1 MKVNDFNKK
10 FAIKDGKIVNKS
22 KSSKFNN
29 IKVDI
34 DGHTFDSK
42 KEAEFYGQLKI
53 KKNAGLIKDFQMQVR
68 YDIIVNSIMIG
79 KYFLDFLIEN
89 NDGSIEYIDINGKD
103 SNTNKFI
110 KTGVFALKKRLVEA
124 IYGINISM
132 V

>member
-10 FAIKDGKIVNKS
+10 FAIKDGKIVTKS

-29 IKVDI
+29 VKVDI

-79 KYFLDFLIEN
+79 KYFLVIMSLTLVFWLIE
-89 NDGSIEYIDINGKD
+89 SC
-103 SNTNKFI
+103 F
-110 KTGVFALKKRLVEA
+110 
-124 IYGINISM
+124 
-132 V
+132 

>member
-10 FAIKDGKIVNKS
+10 FAIKDGKIVTKS

-29 IKVDI
+29 VKVDI

-79 KYFLDFLIEN
+79 KYFLDFLVEN
-89 NDGSIEYIDINGKD
+89 NDGSIEYIDIKGKD
-103 SNTNKFI
+103 SKTNKFI

>member
-79 KYFLDFLIEN
+79 KYFLDFLVEN
-89 NDGSIEYIDINGKD
+89 NDGSIEYIDIKGKD
-103 SNTNKFI
+103 SKTNKFI